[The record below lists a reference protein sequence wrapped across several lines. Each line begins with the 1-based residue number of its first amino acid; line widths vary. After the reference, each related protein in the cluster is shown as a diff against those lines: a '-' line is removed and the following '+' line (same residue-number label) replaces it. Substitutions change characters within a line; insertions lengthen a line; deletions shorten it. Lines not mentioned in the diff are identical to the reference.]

1 MILLQQEYCS
11 TNSKRQSELDY
22 AKNCNKIIFSK
33 IRTIKTA
40 HRTTYRDLFD
50 LAFNEHKN
58 EICIIANNDIIFN
71 NTIHLASGILE
82 DNMIVALTR
91 WDNEFFPSM
100 EGTIGFDNSLCS
112 HSQDV
117 WIFKSGTLNKFDNN
131 FCLGIP
137 KCDNRLLFEAI
148 SSGIKVINPSLDIKT
163 IHHHDSGIRTWT
175 QKDAYDGDLFFPK
188 ITTIKAKCTDG
199 LMIKENKKFYIK
211 GNNMSIEE
219 FFQNNTVE
227 EDFDDVFYKNQYPET
242 NEFYQPHCEI
252 NGISE
257 RKRLYFHYFQYG
269 INNNYEP
276 NAHNYLK
283 NHVTGLDFKSIG
295 KDIETFW
302 PVAKAYEQKYATASS
317 LGKEILKNKKI
328 AVVALARNCDK
339 KLEDSINRILSLN
352 CQEFKLFIYEND
364 SEDRTKDILNNIKHP
379 DIHVSINNHNI
390 EYLQGLGRE
399 RTIALA
405 NYRNICRN
413 WVENNYSE
421 CDYVIVLDLDPD
433 LGFSVDGIYNS
444 IYWLNNIDDAG
455 GMASYSLYL
464 RYNKQSVE
472 FVHYDSFAARL
483 NDWEPT
489 INDDVNNKWFRNLH
503 PLVGSNPIPMY
514 SCFGGLAVYKK
525 EAFLSGHYDGSIGSE
540 HVLFHQ
546 CLRDKGY
553 NMYLN
558 PSSRFFSVYEKR
570 DIV

>member
-1 MILLQQEYCS
+1 
-11 TNSKRQSELDY
+11 
-22 AKNCNKIIFSK
+22 
-33 IRTIKTA
+33 
-40 HRTTYRDLFD
+40 
-50 LAFNEHKN
+50 
-58 EICIIANNDIIFN
+58 
-71 NTIHLASGILE
+71 
-82 DNMIVALTR
+82 
-91 WDNEFFPSM
+91 
-100 EGTIGFDNSLCS
+100 
-112 HSQDV
+112 
-117 WIFKSGTLNKFDNN
+117 
-131 FCLGIP
+131 
-137 KCDNRLLFEAI
+137 
-148 SSGIKVINPSLDIKT
+148 
-163 IHHHDSGIRTWT
+163 
-175 QKDAYDGDLFFPK
+175 
-188 ITTIKAKCTDG
+188 
-199 LMIKENKKFYIK
+199 
-211 GNNMSIEE
+211 
-219 FFQNNTVE
+219 
-227 EDFDDVFYKNQYPET
+227 
-242 NEFYQPHCEI
+242 
-252 NGISE
+252 
-257 RKRLYFHYFQYG
+257 
-269 INNNYEP
+269 
-276 NAHNYLK
+276 
-283 NHVTGLDFKSIG
+283 
-295 KDIETFW
+295 
-302 PVAKAYEQKYATASS
+302 
-317 LGKEILKNKKI
+317 
-328 AVVALARNCDK
+328 
-339 KLEDSINRILSLN
+339 
-352 CQEFKLFIYEND
+352 
-364 SEDRTKDILNNIKHP
+364 
-379 DIHVSINNHNI
+379 
-390 EYLQGLGRE
+390 LQGLGRE